1 MPLQNS
7 ILLLDKP
14 LGLSSNAALQKVR
27 HLFGK
32 PVIEKARSGGRVSG
46 KSQSGR
52 SPSANPVLEK
62 PKAGHAGTLDP
73 LATGMLPICLGEAT
87 KFAGYLLTESKC
99 YQTRV
104 ALGIETISG
113 DRDGAQVATAA
124 VPHLDAEVLGE
135 TLLRFVGNIRQT
147 PPIYS
152 AIKQDGVALYKRA
165 RAGEVV
171 QAKEREVYVRRI
183 DLIGFGVDYFDL
195 EIECGSGTYIR
206 TLGMDIARALGSVGH
221 LAALRRSWV
230 SPFQHCGMA
239 SMQDVTEWCESAR
252 NNSADPG
259 QPPAWLLPVEHALSD
274 LAVIEL
280 DAAATLAVKQGRG
293 HPSCGQNAGQYR
305 LHDAQD
311 RFFGL
316 GQVDE
321 SGLLRAK
328 RLLATDDCG

>member
-1 MPLQNS
+1 MTMPLQNS

-32 PVIEKARSGGRVSG
+32 PVFG
-46 KSQSGR
+46 KSV
-52 SPSANPVLEK
+52 SAKPRPKEPALEK

-113 DRDGAQVATAA
+113 DRDGEQVATAD
-124 VPHLDAEVLGE
+124 VPRLDAKVIEAAV
-135 TLLRFVGNIRQT
+135 LRFVGNIRQT

-171 QAKEREVYVRRI
+171 QAKEREVSVKRI
-183 DLIGFGVDYFDL
+183 DLIGFGVDYFEL

-230 SPFQHCGMA
+230 SPFQHCAMA
-239 SMQDVTEWCESAR
+239 SIQDVSEWCESAR
-252 NNSADPG
+252 INAVDPG
-259 QPPAWLLPVEHALSD
+259 QPPAWLLPIEHALSD
-274 LAVIEL
+274 LAVIDL

-293 HPSCGQNAGQYR
+293 QPSCGQNAGQYR
-305 LHDAQD
+305 LHDAQG

-316 GQVDE
+316 GRVDE